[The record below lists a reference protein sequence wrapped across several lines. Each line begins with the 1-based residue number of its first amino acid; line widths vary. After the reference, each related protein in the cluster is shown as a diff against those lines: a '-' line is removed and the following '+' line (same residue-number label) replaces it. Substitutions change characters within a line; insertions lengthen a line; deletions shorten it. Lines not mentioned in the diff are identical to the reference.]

1 MRSVIIGGGKI
12 GSYLARQLSRAGH
25 FVTLI
30 EEDPERAQQVVADTK
45 VLVFEGDG
53 TDVAFLRAAD
63 VDRADWVV
71 PVTGHDEVNLAAAQL
86 AKTLG
91 AKRVIARLNDPANR
105 ATFEALEI
113 PVVGVTGLI
122 AKVLTKEVEIA
133 EIARSD
139 LFAGGRVIVQEIDVP
154 EDFTTRAVVD
164 LSLPQDALL
173 VTVVRGDDVSLARG
187 DTVVQGGDRILAAS
201 TIDNAAAVVAAFEV
215 ERKGS

>member
-1 MRSVIIGGGKI
+1 M
-12 GSYLARQLSRAGH
+12 LARQSETWVPDRKRTGMARSSIKYWTRWNAIGSRGFLTTAG
-25 FVTLI
+25 
-30 EEDPERAQQVVADTK
+30 
-45 VLVFEGDG
+45 G
-53 TDVAFLRAAD
+53 
-63 VDRADWVV
+63 
-71 PVTGHDEVNLAAAQL
+71 DEVLL
-86 AKTLG
+86 
-91 AKRVIARLNDPANR
+91 ARLEDLKAR
-105 ATFEALEI
+105 GAGARLGGATFEALEI